1 MKKKWTDEEIR
12 FLKFAYPNKDITTK
26 EISIALSRSFRSIH
40 AKATRLGL
48 KKYKEVLNDDLK
60 RCTKCKT
67 IYKKDFF
74 NKKDNGRRLHS
85 WCKNCLRE
93 RRNEKYDSNN
103 SVESVG
109 VESVGVESVGVKT
122 KKCPKC
128 KEVKPVSEF
137 NKNRNKKDGLNGY
150 CILCQNKANEG
161 YKLKKI
167 KERGW

>member
-1 MKKKWTDEEIR
+1 MAKKWTDEEVR
-12 FLKFAYPNKDITTK
+12 FLKFAYPNKDFTTK
-26 EISIALSRSFRSIH
+26 DISIALSRSFRSIH
-40 AKATRLGL
+40 TKATRLGL

-60 RCTKCKT
+60 RCTNCKT

-93 RRNEKYDSNN
+93 RWNEKYSSNN
-103 SVESVG
+103 NIESVG
-109 VESVGVESVGVKT
+109 VESVGVET

-128 KEVKPVSEF
+128 GEIKKITEF
-137 NKNRNKKDGLNGY
+137 NKNKLKKDGLNSY
-150 CILCQNKANEG
+150 CRLCQNKANEE
-161 YKLKKI
+161 YKLKKL